1 METGDSVTYGWAPRC
16 EDERLL
22 RALRDSD
29 LWHSDMLEEK
39 ARAGWLALLNDPD
52 LSGDEFAAAF
62 DKVYGDFTGAIE
74 TWDLFLQ
81 RDQEGLR
88 GVPVGAVPDGRHGE
102 PVRHDEEA
110 RDVDTVTDGAP
121 ECDVTERFLN
131 VVVVWPLSRVVVPSD
146 RCLASGRTY
155 ELRVDIG
162 GLAPES
168 LLAAQAE
175 AFPANNLDH
184 ADDDGDWLQVTVV
197 SDDLLL
203 PAARHWLFLPRE
215 GAAWVCHCPPGGRHT
230 CEEGHRGRYLHI
242 PFVAPEEP
250 GPARLRMFV
259 SYRGNQLQSVTLTTS
274 VAADEGP
281 GGATTAAVDYTLTS
295 GFAALS
301 ELPRRSAAVRVGRQG
316 GAMTIDVTSG
326 DGPLATF
333 WLSEHQVV
341 TTLRQARAEL
351 FACHAES
358 RVEGGES
365 RLVNLLD
372 ENYGKDFSELLRDM
386 TRLARLGWTLYQMV
400 ARSRPERDALRNVL
414 REPAEIQVC
423 RTELNDLVFPWA
435 LLYDNAVESDA
446 TLEPCVVG
454 WERVRQDPT
463 ARSCPGGAVHPL
475 NTLCPY
481 GFWGFRHIIEQPPS
495 VRRGRRIRLRAG
507 RAGTRPSLTV
517 ARSHQLADDVTTRH
531 MAALRASF
539 AELRV
544 CDRKQAL
551 RESLTDAPGDCLYF
565 YGHGRRPQA
574 GEVSTPTVLEIGGT
588 DRILP
593 EDLNAWGEDPGWDGW
608 EQVAP
613 LVFLNGC
620 HTADH
625 DARSWLP
632 FVTAFAGLQAAG
644 VVGTEITVEQ
654 GLAGR
659 FAERF
664 WELLLAGRDV
674 GSALHQVRMEL
685 LAQGNVLGLAYTAYC
700 SAALRLSFAS

>member
-1 METGDSVTYGWAPRC
+1 MRDSVTYGWAPRC

-39 ARAGWLALLNDPD
+39 ARDGWLALLNDPD
-52 LSGDEFAAAF
+52 LDGDEFTEKCEEVY
-62 DKVYGDFTGAIE
+62 DKYTGAIE
-74 TWDLFLQ
+74 TWGLFLRQ
-81 RDQEGLR
+81 EREGLR
-88 GVPVGAVPDGRHGE
+88 GVPVGAVPDGRHVE
-102 PVRHDEEA
+102 PVPHDEEA
-110 RDVDTVTDGAP
+110 SDAVPVTDGSSEPDA
-121 ECDVTERFLN
+121 TERFLN
-131 VVVVWPLSRVVVPSD
+131 VAVVWPLSRVVIPSD
-146 RCLASGRTY
+146 RLLASGRTY

-162 GLAPES
+162 GLEPGS

-175 AFPANNLDH
+175 AFPDNSLDH
-184 ADDDGDWLQVTVV
+184 TDDDGSGDWLQVTVV
-197 SDDLLL
+197 SDDLRL
-203 PAARHWLFLPRE
+203 PAAQHWLFLPRE
-215 GAAWVCHCPPGGRHT
+215 GASWVCHCQPGGRHT
-230 CEEGHRGRYLHI
+230 CEEGHRGRHLHI

-274 VAADEGP
+274 IAADEGP

-301 ELPRRSAAVRVGRQG
+301 ELPRRSAAVRVGRQD
-316 GAMTIDVTSG
+316 GAMTIDVTAG
-326 DGPLATF
+326 GGPLATF

-341 TTLRQARAEL
+341 TALEQARAAL
-351 FACHAES
+351 FACHAEF
-358 RVEGGES
+358 RVEGGAS
-365 RLVNLLD
+365 RPVNLLD
-372 ENYGKDFSELLRDM
+372 ANHGKDFPALLRDM

-400 ARSRPERDALRNVL
+400 ARSRPEREALRHVL

-446 TLEPCVVG
+446 ALEPCAAG

-463 ARSCPGGAVHPL
+463 ARSCPEGAVHPL

-507 RAGTRPSLTV
+507 REGTRPSLTV
-517 ARSHQLADDVTTRH
+517 ARSHALAGDVATRH
-531 MAALRASF
+531 LSVLRGSF

-551 RESLTDAPGDCLYF
+551 RQSLTDTPGDCLYF

-608 EQVAP
+608 ERVAP

-664 WELLLAGRDV
+664 WELLLAGHDV

-685 LAQGNVLGLAYTAYC
+685 LGQGNVLGLAYTAYC